1 MNLPKLEELMVS
13 LADIKTQLQNEA
25 TGSISHTELS
35 LQIQQL
41 QAQLLD
47 EFGPYLEEALFTVH
61 DEFCPDD
68 EVKPLLD
75 YVPTYFEK
83 EGSNG
88 HTRYFLPKGEGVEV
102 ETDDY
107 PGIPTRLALVPN
119 PTRVVLKV
127 QDSGMEEVLWA
138 ARELAEA

>member
-1 MNLPKLEELMVS
+1 MNLPKLEELMMS
-13 LADIKTQLQNEA
+13 LADFKTQLQNEA
-25 TGSISHTELS
+25 TGSNAHTQLS

-41 QAQLLD
+41 HVQLSD
-47 EFGPYLEEALFTVH
+47 EFGSYLEEALFMVH

-68 EVKPLLD
+68 EVKSLVEYL
-75 YVPTYFEK
+75 PTYFIK
-83 EGSNG
+83 EG
-88 HTRYFLPKGEGVEV
+88 TRYFLPKGEGVAV

-107 PGIPTRLALVPN
+107 PGIATRLALVPN

-127 QDSGMEEVLWA
+127 QDSGQEEVLWA